1 MTHPSMEPEQ
11 ASNDPSYDAAGHLPF
26 APHTELFGI
35 APEHHYSR
43 LMQLGMDTLK
53 HRLERLDGPSS
64 GIRPEE
70 LQSAFSDINLDRPS
84 GT

>member
-1 MTHPSMEPEQ
+1 MEPEQ

-64 GIRPEE
+64 GIRPKSCKAHFPISI
-70 LQSAFSDINLDRPS
+70 LTAPS